1 MRRTDAARQLGGFVR
16 EHRTDGGRRLVQ
28 ACVMSV
34 VGAAGLALG
43 IPVAVASVGTTD
55 GAPELAGLLL
65 GVGLVGL
72 GLGIWRFV
80 QGFRTREQS
89 FDVHERGLTH
99 RVAGTATLIPW
110 EDIASVGAH
119 GDDGRPL
126 AEARGMG
133 FACVIRLRG
142 GGRSGST
149 PSRRTR
155 RNWPARPTR
164 RSTRAA
170 CPAAG
175 ATARRRREHVAAR
188 PPRLAGRPRLPSPSG
203 A

>member
-28 ACVMSV
+28 AGVMSA
-34 VGAAGLALG
+34 VGAVGLAVG
-43 IPVAVASVGTTD
+43 IPVALASIGTTD

-99 RVAGTATLIPW
+99 RVAGAATLIPW

-133 FACVIRLRG
+133 FACVIRLRD
-142 GGRSGST
+142 GRAIRIDSFT
-149 PSRRTR
+149 TDAPELALT
-155 RNWPARPTR
+155 AH
-164 RSTRAA
+164 AA
-170 CPAAG
+170 VHQGRLPRG
-175 ATARRRREHVAAR
+175 RGRR
-188 PPRLAGRPRLPSPSG
+188 PPTP
-203 A
+203 

>member
-16 EHRTDGGRRLVQ
+16 EHHTDGGRRLVQ
-28 ACVMSV
+28 AGVLSA
-34 VGAAGLALG
+34 VGAAGLASG
-43 IPVAVASVGTTD
+43 IPVMLASIGTTD

-72 GLGIWRFV
+72 GLAVWRFV

-133 FACVIRLRG
+133 FTCVIRLRD
-142 GGRSGST
+142 GRALRVDT
-149 PSRRTR
+149 FTQDAPELART
-155 RNWPARPTR
+155 AH
-164 RSTRAA
+164 AA
-170 CPAAG
+170 VHQGRLPRG
-175 ATARRRREHVAAR
+175 RGHR
-188 PPRLAGRPRLPSPSG
+188 PPTP
-203 A
+203 

>member
-28 ACVMSV
+28 AGVLSA
-34 VGAAGLALG
+34 VGAAGLAFG
-43 IPVAVASVGTTD
+43 IPVMLASIGTTD

-72 GLGIWRFV
+72 GLAVWRFV

-133 FACVIRLRG
+133 FTCVIRLRD
-142 GGRSGST
+142 GRALRVDT
-149 PSRRTR
+149 FTQDAPELART
-155 RNWPARPTR
+155 AH
-164 RSTRAA
+164 AA
-170 CPAAG
+170 VHQGRLPRG
-175 ATARRRREHVAAR
+175 RGHR
-188 PPRLAGRPRLPSPSG
+188 PPTP
-203 A
+203 

>member
-28 ACVMSV
+28 AWVSIG
-34 VGAAGLALG
+34 VGAVGLAFG
-43 IPVAVASVGTTD
+43 IPVTTATIGSTD

-65 GVGLVGL
+65 GVGLAGC
-72 GLGIWRFV
+72 GLGIWRLV

-89 FDVHERGLTH
+89 FDIHERGMTH
-99 RVAGTATLIPW
+99 RVAGRAKLIPW

-133 FACVIRLRG
+133 FGCQIKLRDG
-142 GGRSGST
+142 GLIKIDTFTVDARELAVTVHTAVHLGRNPVG
-149 PSRRTR
+149 R
-155 RNWPARPTR
+155 
-164 RSTRAA
+164 
-170 CPAAG
+170 G
-175 ATARRRREHVAAR
+175 YRRRDAD
-188 PPRLAGRPRLPSPSG
+188 
-203 A
+203 

>member
-28 ACVMSV
+28 AGVMLG
-34 VGAAGLALG
+34 VGAVGLAFG
-43 IPVAVASVGTTD
+43 IPVAVASVGTTE

-72 GLGIWRFV
+72 GLGIWRLV
-80 QGFRTREQS
+80 QGLRTREQC

-133 FACVIRLRG
+133 FACVIKLRDG
-142 GGRSGST
+142 GSIRVDTFTQDARELARTAHAAVHLGR
-149 PSRRTR
+149 
-155 RNWPARPTR
+155 RPEGRGHR
-164 RSTRAA
+164 RS
-170 CPAAG
+170 P
-175 ATARRRREHVAAR
+175 
-188 PPRLAGRPRLPSPSG
+188 
-203 A
+203 